1 MSNTVKILILQPCH
15 ENWHN
20 MTPNEQGRFC
30 GSCQKSVVDFSLMT
44 DKEMLDYMAKVSGY
58 TACGRFSNDQ
68 LNKNIKVGQSKR
80 RFSWAY
86 IWNIM
91 LATFLV
97 TEANAQVKQKKKA
110 PVQHRELTPRKFK
123 PSIVSI
129 NKPDSVDQSISTV
142 GYKPKM
148 MDLENKPMG
157 KQLNINEL
165 LFLTGKVGGYTVGM
179 EVPKTEKIKRV
190 INSCIPA
197 SLKKDVTIY
206 PNPVMRG
213 NSAQVKLALS
223 QTGEY
228 QLEVLSTSG
237 QIMLVKTLFINTKEQ
252 QVEIDTEESWSAGTY
267 WVRISSNKTKKIY
280 NSKLLL
286 Q

>member
-68 LNKNIKVGQSKR
+68 LNKNIKAGQSKR

-157 KQLNINEL
+157 KQHNINEL

-213 NSAQVKLALS
+213 NSAQVKLAFS